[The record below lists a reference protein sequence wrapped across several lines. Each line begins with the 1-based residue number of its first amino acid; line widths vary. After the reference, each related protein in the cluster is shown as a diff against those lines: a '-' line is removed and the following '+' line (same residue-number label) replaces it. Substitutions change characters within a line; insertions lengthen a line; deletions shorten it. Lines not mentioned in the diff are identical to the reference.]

1 MSDMTTRLSIVADVV
16 GENEIRGLQKGLGKV
31 TGQTNKATTAMGR
44 LRTAAGGALGAMRSF
59 LPVLGVA
66 GIAAFAKRN
75 LDAADSMS
83 KLSQRTGIAAPTL
96 DKFRKVA
103 ELNDTSIQS
112 LERAFPALTK
122 NMKMAADTGKGPALA
137 AFQQLG
143 VSITDAQGN
152 LRDTDS
158 VMLGLPNCRR

>member
-1 MSDMTTRLSIVADVV
+1 MAMDMTTALTIKANVV
-16 GENEIRGLQKGLGKV
+16 GQGQISGLQKGLGRV
-31 TGQTNKATTAMGR
+31 TGETKRATTAMGR
-44 LRTAAGGALGAMRSF
+44 LRGAAAGALGAMRSF

-103 ELNDTSIQS
+103 
-112 LERAFPALTK
+112 
-122 NMKMAADTGKGPALA
+122 
-137 AFQQLG
+137 
-143 VSITDAQGN
+143 
-152 LRDTDS
+152 
-158 VMLGLPNCRR
+158 